1 MKRIIPLLL
10 LTSVVLLNALL
21 LTACDPFIETPPTQT
36 RPLPTPTT
44 VARSIAIPTDIEKM
58 SPETDFFPPI
68 LHSDEFY
75 PPIPVPG
82 LVNTAGGEDSPF
94 ITPDGQT
101 LYFWFTPDVRKPAQE
116 QLHDGA
122 TGIYVT
128 ELVDGEWA
136 QPRRVLLNQTGEVV
150 LDGCPT
156 VHKNTLWFCSARVGN
171 ERSIDFWTADIT
183 PDGYTNIQNAGSEL
197 NMGVY
202 IGEMHVS
209 ADGNSIYFHSEQEG
223 SIGGYDNWVTHFING
238 DWTAPQNLSS
248 INSATTDGWPFISE
262 DGQEFWFLRE
272 YNGYPGLFRSI
283 WNGEDWGE
291 PELIV
296 SQFAG
301 EPSLDIDGNLYF
313 THHFYNDGIM
323 LDADIYVS
331 YRK

>member
-1 MKRIIPLLL
+1 MKKLIPFL
-10 LTSVVLLNALL
+10 SAVLFLSAL
-21 LTACDPFIETPPTQT
+21 LTACEEITLEQPG
-36 RPLPTPTT
+36 PLPTPTT
-44 VARSIAIPTDIEKM
+44 IPRLTALPSDIIKI
-58 SPETDFFPPI
+58 SPETDSTPPI
-68 LHSDEFY
+68 LHSDEFQQ
-75 PPIPVPG
+75 PVPIPG

-116 QLHDGA
+116 QLLDGA
-122 TGIYVT
+122 TGIYVSN
-128 ELVDGEWA
+128 LVDGEWA
-136 QPRRVLLNQTGEVV
+136 QPLRVLLNQTGEVV

-156 VHKNTLWFCSARVGN
+156 VHQNTLWFCSAREGN

-197 NMGVY
+197 NMDVY

-223 SIGGYDNWVTHFING
+223 SIGGYDNWVTHFIDG
-238 DWTAPQNLSS
+238 EWTAPQNLYS

-262 DGQEFWFLRE
+262 DGMEFWFLRE
-272 YNGYPGLFRSI
+272 YSGTPALFRSI

-291 PELIV
+291 PELII

-301 EPSLDIDGNLYF
+301 EPTLDAAGNLYF
-313 THHFYNDGIM
+313 THHYYKDNIM
-323 LDADIYVS
+323 LEADIYVS

>member
-1 MKRIIPLLL
+1 MKKIIFLPLLL
-10 LTSVVLLNALL
+10 ISLLS
-21 LTACDPFIETPPTQT
+21 ACEAQPSGPQPA
-36 RPLPTPTT
+36 PTT
-44 VARSIAIPTDIEKM
+44 IPRLIAIPSDLIKIL
-58 SPETDFFPPI
+58 PEMDFFPPI
-68 LHSDEFY
+68 LLSNEFHQ
-75 PPIPVPG
+75 PVPVPG

-116 QLHDGA
+116 QLEDGA

-128 ELVDGEWA
+128 NLVEGEWA
-136 QPRRVLLNQTGEVV
+136 QPQRVLLNQTGELA

-156 VHKNTLWFCSARVGN
+156 VHQNTLWFCSARVGN

-183 PDGYTNIQNAGSEL
+183 TNGYTNIQNAGSEL
-197 NMGVY
+197 NMDVY

-223 SIGGYDNWVTHFING
+223 SIGGYDNWVTHFVDG
-238 DWTAPQNLSS
+238 HWTAPQNLYAL
-248 INSATTDGWPFISE
+248 NSATTDGWPFISE
-262 DGQEFWFLRE
+262 DGQEFWFLRV
-272 YNGYPGLFRSI
+272 YSGSPALFRSI

-301 EPSLDIDGNLYF
+301 EPSLDIAGNLYF
-313 THHFYNDGIM
+313 VHHYYNDGIM
-323 LDADIYVS
+323 LDADIYVA